1 MISGL
6 APLSTYR
13 AATLAA
19 LLFLSPALTWAAP
32 FLPTD
37 DSQVIE
43 RLPTPAGG
51 TKRELRDLRDA
62 LAKNPD
68 DLGLAVRLARRY
80 VEIGRTEADPR
91 YYGHAEALLQPWW
104 RLAVPPPDV
113 LLLRATLRQ
122 NRHEFSAALAD
133 LSAVLAAEPRNPQA
147 WLTQAVI
154 LQVVGRHDEA
164 RRSCARLALLAPAL
178 VTAACIAD
186 VASVSGQ
193 AAAAYALL
201 RAAVEAAT
209 DADPAL
215 REWSLSVLAEVAA
228 RAGDDA
234 AAERHY
240 RAALALGIKD
250 VYLLGSYADF
260 LLDQGRPA
268 EVRDLLAGETRIDP
282 LLLRLA
288 LAEATLGAPA
298 LGEHVAALQARFATA
313 RLRGD
318 RVHRREEARF
328 TLHLLGQPA
337 EALRLAREDWGVQ
350 REGADARLVLE
361 AALAAGVPAQA
372 ADVLAWLKETGLED
386 RQIATLVAR
395 MTAVAR

>member
-6 APLSTYR
+6 ASLSTYR
-13 AATLAA
+13 AAILAA
-19 LLFLSPALTWAAP
+19 LLLLSPTATWAAP

-104 RLAVPPPDV
+104 RLAVPPADV

-133 LSAVLAAEPRNPQA
+133 LSAVLTAEPRNPQA

-193 AAAAYALL
+193 AATAYALL
-201 RAAVEAAT
+201 RPAVEAAT

-260 LLDQGRPA
+260 LLDQGRPV
-268 EVRDLLAGETRIDP
+268 EVRDLLAGEIRIDP

-288 LAEATLGAPA
+288 LAEAKLGAPE

-328 TLHLLGQPA
+328 TLRLLGQPT
-337 EALRLAREDWGVQ
+337 EALRLAREDWEAQ

-361 AALAAGVPAQA
+361 AALAVGAPEQA

-386 RQIATLVAR
+386 RQIAALVAR
-395 MTAVAR
+395 MTEAAP